1 MSRRLLAQVP
11 ELPRLRI
18 SSIDPVEVD
27 EDLFRLIETEP
38 RLMPHMHISLQAG
51 DDMVLKRMKRRHL
64 RQDVVDFCNKVRE
77 LRPDVTFGADIIAG
91 FPTETDEMAEN
102 TLRLVDECGLIYLHV
117 FPYSSRPGTPA
128 AKMPQVPK
136 DLRKE
141 RASALREAGDIQLN
155 NFLKSRI
162 GMTEN
167 VLVEKENTGHTEHF
181 APVLLD
187 RVVEAGT
194 IAKAKVT
201 GLEDGKLI
209 AELVG

>member
-1 MSRRLLAQVP
+1 
-11 ELPRLRI
+11 
-18 SSIDPVEVD
+18 
-27 EDLFRLIETEP
+27 
-38 RLMPHMHISLQAG
+38 
-51 DDMVLKRMKRRHL
+51 KRMKRRHL
-64 RQDVVDFCNKVRE
+64 RQDVVDFCKKVRD

-141 RASALREAGDIQLN
+141 RASALREAGEVQLN
-155 NFLKSRI
+155 KFLQSRI
-162 GMTEN
+162 GMIEN

-187 RVVEAGT
+187 RVIEAGT

-201 GLEDGKLI
+201 GLENGKLI
-209 AELVG
+209 AELAE